1 MNDVTHL
8 GFFDVAMVSNIPN
21 IVMLSATNAEE
32 YQAMI
37 DMAVAQTSHPI
48 VIRTPGGAV
57 RHSDRPVDTDFFR
70 YEVVERGEEIAV
82 IAEGAMFARASE
94 AVDLLRKQGLKPTLI
109 NPRILSSV
117 DKKCLDSLAG
127 YRHVVTVED
136 GIVDGGFGQ
145 KVAAYLSPRGV
156 KVTCLGLAKEFIDR
170 YDVKELMEA
179 NGLTP
184 EAIAATACK

>member
-1 MNDVTHL
+1 
-8 GFFDVAMVSNIPN
+8 
-21 IVMLSATNAEE
+21 
-32 YQAMI
+32 
-37 DMAVAQTSHPI
+37 
-48 VIRTPGGAV
+48 
-57 RHSDRPVDTDFFR
+57 
-70 YEVVERGEEIAV
+70 
-82 IAEGAMFARASE
+82 MFARASE